1 MHSLVSTVLLIQ
13 SNNPSQSER
22 VRDLFNNRATA
33 WSELY
38 RENQKLGWR
47 LEEFYTS
54 LSKHVPQPAK
64 VLDFGCGAGNLATSL
79 YVRGYK
85 VTACDIAENMIA
97 EARQMFVATSIEW
110 VNLPTEW
117 RRLPFT
123 DNAFDGVIASSVFE
137 YLADLDL
144 AFGELARV
152 LRPGGVLVFSVPN
165 MVHRERKFEQGIGR
179 LAAGRWIHGLVRPI
193 PQLRNY
199 FDYLRLS
206 RNRFLPAVWEERAAV
221 HKFRS
226 CGGDLSL
233 GRPLLLLS
241 LQKVP

>member
-1 MHSLVSTVLLIQ
+1 MQGIMPNNQ
-13 SNNPSQSER
+13 PSNSSQSES
-22 VRDLFNNRATA
+22 VRDLFNKRATA

-38 RENQKLGWR
+38 RENQKLVWR

-54 LSKHVPQPAK
+54 LAKHVPQPAK
-64 VLDFGCGAGNLATSL
+64 VLDFGCGAGNLATCL
-79 YVRGYK
+79 YVHGYQ
-85 VTACDIAENMIA
+85 VTACDIAEKMIA
-97 EARQMFVATSIEW
+97 EARQTFVATSIEW
-110 VNLPTEW
+110 VNLPTDW
-117 RRLPFT
+117 RRLPFA

-137 YLADLDL
+137 YLEDLDL

-165 MVHRERKFEQGIGR
+165 MDHRERKFEQWISR
-179 LAAGRWIHGLVRPI
+179 LAAGRWIHGPARSI

-199 FDYLRLS
+199 LDYLRLS

-221 HKFRS
+221 HKFHS
-226 CGGDLSL
+226 CGVVRDLSL
-233 GRPLLLLS
+233 ERPLLLLS